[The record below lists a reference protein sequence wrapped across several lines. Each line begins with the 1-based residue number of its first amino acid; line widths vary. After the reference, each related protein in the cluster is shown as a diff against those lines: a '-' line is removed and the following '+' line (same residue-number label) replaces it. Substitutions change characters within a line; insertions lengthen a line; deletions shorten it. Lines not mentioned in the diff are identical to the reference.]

1 MSTDDSLNTLNQI
14 SRVIAETA
22 SDAIITIDDHSTILF
37 VNRATENIFGYGRE
51 ELIGHSLTMLMPE
64 YLRHVHHA
72 SLARYLETGERHIS
86 WEAVRLPG
94 LHKDGSDLHLE
105 LSFGE
110 FVEDGKHFFTGIARD
125 IADRKQAEETLRQSE
140 EQFRSLI
147 ENATDV
153 ITVLDREGIR
163 QYVSPSIERSIGYQP
178 EELVGKDPF
187 ELLHP
192 DDVPVLRELFTTGIR
207 QPGFIVTKEFRIRH
221 KDGTWRTH
229 EATAHNLLDD
239 PAVRGIVV
247 NSRDITDRKRLE
259 QRLTIQYQ
267 AARILAESESL
278 NVAAPR
284 LLQVI
289 CESVGWDLGQLWIA
303 DREANLLRWVST
315 WQTASAETA
324 EFKEASQHRPFTRG
338 AGLPG
343 RIWERGEPQWVS
355 EIAAAKLP
363 RSSLAEKSGLQ
374 SAFGFPIKLRDEVS
388 AVMEFFAREIQ
399 TADPILLE
407 VMVAIGNQIG

>member
-37 VNRATENIFGYGRE
+37 VNRATENIFGYTRE

-147 ENATDV
+147 EMPRTLSPCSIEKAYDSTSVHQSSDRSATN
-153 ITVLDREGIR
+153 RKSCWEKIR
-163 QYVSPSIERSIGYQP
+163 SNCCIRMMCRYCASFSPPEFVSP
-178 EELVGKDPF
+178 
-187 ELLHP
+187 
-192 DDVPVLRELFTTGIR
+192 
-207 QPGFIVTKEFRIRH
+207 
-221 KDGTWRTH
+221 
-229 EATAHNLLDD
+229 
-239 PAVRGIVV
+239 
-247 NSRDITDRKRLE
+247 
-259 QRLTIQYQ
+259 
-267 AARILAESESL
+267 
-278 NVAAPR
+278 
-284 LLQVI
+284 
-289 CESVGWDLGQLWIA
+289 
-303 DREANLLRWVST
+303 
-315 WQTASAETA
+315 AS
-324 EFKEASQHRPFTRG
+324 
-338 AGLPG
+338 
-343 RIWERGEPQWVS
+343 
-355 EIAAAKLP
+355 
-363 RSSLAEKSGLQ
+363 
-374 SAFGFPIKLRDEVS
+374 
-388 AVMEFFAREIQ
+388 
-399 TADPILLE
+399 
-407 VMVAIGNQIG
+407 